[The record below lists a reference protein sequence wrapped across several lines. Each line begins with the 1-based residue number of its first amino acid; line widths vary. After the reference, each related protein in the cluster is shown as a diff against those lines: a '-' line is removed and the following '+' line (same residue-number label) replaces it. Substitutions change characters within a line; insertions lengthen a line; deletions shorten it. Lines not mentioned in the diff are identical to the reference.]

1 MTVFHVKFA
10 LPSQLRLVI
19 FNNLLSET
27 DILFNEM
34 EGILFHFMKTVINKM
49 LSSGEIRAIL
59 SCAKMLFLYSSR
71 IIAAKIGIK

>member
-49 LSSGEIRAIL
+49 LTSREIGQ
-59 SCAKMLFLYSSR
+59 FLVVQKGYFFIR
-71 IIAAKIGIK
+71 LA

>member
-49 LSSGEIRAIL
+49 LSSGEIGQ
-59 SCAKMLFLYSSR
+59 FLVVQKGYFFIR
-71 IIAAKIGIK
+71 LA

>member
-59 SCAKMLFLYSSR
+59 SAKRLFLYSSR